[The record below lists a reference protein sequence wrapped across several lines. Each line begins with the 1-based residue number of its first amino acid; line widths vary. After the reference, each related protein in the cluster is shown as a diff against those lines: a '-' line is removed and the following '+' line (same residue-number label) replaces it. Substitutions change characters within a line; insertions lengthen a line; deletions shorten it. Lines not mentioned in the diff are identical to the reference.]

1 MHPIN
6 PPVSARAAQAEAAT
20 GFTVFAALGLPLEG
34 PNAADRFADSHR
46 EVLFAM

>member
-1 MHPIN
+1 VAVP
-6 PPVSARAAQAEAAT
+6 T
-20 GFTVFAALGLPLEG
+20 GFTVFAALGLSLKA